1 VRRVAL
7 GTAAAEAF
15 LAIYLLTFLPGPP
28 GDPIAPVMGVATV
41 VLLADAAWRARAI
54 LAGRYAPSLL
64 RFVVPSDLLR
74 PERIAYQAHREA
86 ERRARGAPRV
96 LRSYG

>member
-1 VRRVAL
+1 M
-7 GTAAAEAF
+7 TAAAEAF

-28 GDPIAPVMGVATV
+28 ADPIAPVLGVAAL
-41 VLLADAAWRARAI
+41 VLLADAAWRTRAA

-64 RFVVPSDLLR
+64 RFVMPSDLLR

-86 ERRARGAPRV
+86 ERRALGSPRDLAV
-96 LRSYG
+96 LRMT